1 MIYVQLIV
9 DQLFNILYFIF
20 DKADHLDWIT
30 EKNAK
35 QIVFDKVSV
44 QILSLIVFAPL
55 LGVMFIKNLSFLV
68 KLTSIG
74 VISVIAY
81 WCFILY
87 HFFPSVSDINLQ
99 NVPLFSWNFGNLA
112 GVCAVAFTIHTVV
125 NPLIKANLK
134 QENNLRDLK
143 ISYVLGFFIYASIG
157 VLGSLPIIGKKLF
170 NIDNTDKTCKVTIL
184 NCYLKNILTLV
195 VEICYFFMLNTVFPC
210 FINVG
215 RTRLLTYFYG
225 SIQDKHVTIF
235 NIAFMVTACIF
246 AFFMAFLRLDL
257 LLNLVG
263 AFFCFFFIYLIPI
276 RFHWACLY
284 SKKTSNF
291 NSLLTEDEE

>member
-1 MIYVQLIV
+1 MCLNVIYVQLIV

-20 DKADHLDWIT
+20 EKTDHRDWIT
-30 EKNAK
+30 EKNTK

-87 HFFPSVSDINLQ
+87 HFFPSISDINFQ
-99 NVPLFSWNFGNLA
+99 DVPLFSWNFGNLA

-143 ISYVLGFFIYASIG
+143 ISYVLGFFIYATIG
-157 VLGSLPIIGKKLF
+157 LLGSLPIIGK
-170 NIDNTDKTCKVTIL
+170 N
-184 NCYLKNILTLV
+184 
-195 VEICYFFMLNTVFPC
+195 
-210 FINVG
+210 
-215 RTRLLTYFYG
+215 
-225 SIQDKHVTIF
+225 
-235 NIAFMVTACIF
+235 
-246 AFFMAFLRLDL
+246 
-257 LLNLVG
+257 
-263 AFFCFFFIYLIPI
+263 YLI
-276 RFHWACLY
+276 
-284 SKKTSNF
+284 
-291 NSLLTEDEE
+291 